1 MNVPRTILCLVV
13 LLLAKPSWGGQSGA
27 SWAIKDA
34 VLIDG
39 TGAPPLTGSVIVGR
53 GDRIACVGRVT
64 DCQIPGDATI
74 LNAAGKWVIPGLIDT
89 HVHLNWGANNAAH
102 DAQVIRLAFG
112 TTTTREAGTPRQLEQ
127 NLAVKRRA
135 EAADL
140 AEPRLVVSGLVSP
153 ENGKAD
159 PASISAAVRHL
170 ADAGV
175 DAIKIKQDFDADAVQ
190 AIVSEAHAHYLP
202 VFGHTWGGNGS
213 FLAAALAAGIDGVSH
228 MYTFSEYAKRAGAA
242 RQPAPGGLD
251 YWVWTK
257 EDWNDLDEQRLSEVA
272 DTIVKQHV
280 WFEPML
286 GSEKYF
292 TLEYPLPDDVAYLGE
307 IRSLK
312 QLVGASLPV
321 GDSGWSAR
329 RRRQARVDAV
339 YGRMCEFARQ
349 LHQRG
354 GIMITGTD
362 GVQPGPAL
370 LDEVALLRDCG
381 LSPMAAL
388 QAATS
393 RAAAAIERRD
403 LGTIEVERIADL
415 VVLDGDPLADAANL
429 RRVWRV
435 VKGGHFY
442 DPAALLAPVKA
453 AYAKQSTQIWTIRA
467 AGAGMLVVI
476 AGFLASVQAR
486 RRRRS
491 RAA

>member
-1 MNVPRTILCLVV
+1 MNLPRTILCLVV
-13 LLLAKPSWGGQSGA
+13 LLLPEPSWGGQAGA

-34 VLIDG
+34 ALIDG
-39 TGAPPLTGSVIVGR
+39 TGAAPLNGSVIVGR
-53 GDRIACVGRVT
+53 ADRIVCVGRVT

-74 LNAAGKWVIPGLIDT
+74 VGAAGKWVIPGLIDT
-89 HVHLNWGANNAAH
+89 HVHLNWGPNNAARE
-102 DAQVIRLAFG
+102 AQAIRLAFG
-112 TTTTREAGTPRQLEQ
+112 ATTTREAGTPRQLEQ
-127 NLAVKRRA
+127 NLAARRRA

-140 AEPRLVVSGLVSP
+140 PEPRLVVSGLIAP
-153 ENGKAD
+153 ENGRAD
-159 PASISAAVRHL
+159 PASIAAAVQHL

-175 DAIKIKQDFDADAVQ
+175 NAIKIKQDFDADALR
-190 AIVSEAHAHYLP
+190 AIVSEAHAHHLP

-228 MYTFSEYAKRAGAA
+228 MYTFSEYGKRAGAP
-242 RQPAPGGLD
+242 RPPAPDGLD

-257 EDWNDLDEQRLSEVA
+257 EVWNDQDEQRLSEVA
-272 DTIVKQHV
+272 DIIARQHV

-286 GSEKYF
+286 ASEKYF
-292 TLEYPLPDDVAYLGE
+292 TLDYPLPDDVAYLGE
-307 IRSLK
+307 IRSLE
-312 QLVGASLPV
+312 QLVRASLPF

-329 RRRQARVDAV
+329 RRRQARVEAV
-339 YGRMCEFARQ
+339 YARMCEFARQ

-362 GVQPGPAL
+362 SLQPGQAL
-370 LDEVALLRDCG
+370 LDEIALLRDCG

-393 RAAAAIERRD
+393 RAAAAVERRD
-403 LGTIEVERIADL
+403 LGTIEVGRVADL

-435 VKGGHFY
+435 MKGGHLY
-442 DPAALLAPVKA
+442 DPAALLRPVKA
-453 AYAKQSTQIWTIRA
+453 AYGRQSAQIWTIRA
-467 AGAGMLVVI
+467 AGAGMLVVM
-476 AGFLASVQAR
+476 ATLLVSFQAR